1 MNSKKN
7 EPGSFDILPFKDLK
21 KNLESKRVKAQANTP
36 LPGKKKEQNNDELF
50 DREMKE
56 VREIKEYREMAVYPR
71 ETEYTLK
78 NFASDSEALKALEY
92 IIKGIRPI
100 NLPDTSE
107 YVEWVNRDYRE
118 DIVEKLHK
126 GQYAV
131 QDCLDLH
138 GISVEESGPEVES
151 FLKESLK
158 RGYRCIKIIHGRG
171 LRSPNDPVLKSAVV
185 KWLRSRYRKK
195 IAAFVTARQCDGGL
209 GALYILLR

>member
-1 MNSKKN
+1 MNSRKK
-7 EPGSFDILPFKDLK
+7 EPPSFEILPFKDLK
-21 KNLESKRVKAQANTP
+21 KNLESKRVKVPAAIP
-36 LPGKKKEQNNDELF
+36 LPGKKNEQNDDELF

-56 VREIKEYREMAVYPR
+56 VSEIKEYREMPVFPR
-71 ETEYTLK
+71 KTEYKSK
-78 NFASDSEALKALEY
+78 NCSSDSEALKALED
-92 IIKGIRPI
+92 IIKGKSPI
-100 NLPDTSE
+100 NLPDTPE
-107 YVEWVNRDYRE
+107 YVEWVNRDYME
-118 DIVEKLHK
+118 YIVEKLHK

-138 GISVEESGPEVES
+138 GISVEESGQEVES

-171 LRSPNDPVLKSAVV
+171 LRSPDGPVLKGSVV
-185 KWLRSRYRKK
+185 KWLQSRYRKK